1 MSQPNGAHTMNII
14 WDAIAMFGGECSKHL
29 STQARAKMWLTGV
42 AVLASMY
49 GLPYL
54 AYLLGV

>member
-1 MSQPNGAHTMNII
+1 MGAHTMNII
-14 WDAIAMFGGECSKHL
+14 LDAIAMFGGECSKHL
-29 STQARAKMWLTGV
+29 STQARAKIWLTGV